1 MGMLIG
7 GSLLIGTTLATIGIV
22 QAITAEI
29 LPLKFRALASL
40 FAFTGGI
47 SGGM

>member
-7 GSLLIGTTLATIGIV
+7 GSLLISTTLATIGIV

-40 FAFTGGI
+40 FSFAGGVI
-47 SGGM
+47 GGL